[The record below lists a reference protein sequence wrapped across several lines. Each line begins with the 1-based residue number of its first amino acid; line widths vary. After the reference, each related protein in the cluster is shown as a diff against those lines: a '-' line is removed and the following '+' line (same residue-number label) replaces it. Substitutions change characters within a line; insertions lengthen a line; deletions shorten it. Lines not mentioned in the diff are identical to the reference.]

1 VSASIP
7 RALRVRFV
15 PALSISDQCRLAF
28 LAALV
33 ATLLPLQITRAVV
46 ANGYGTEVNPGTNAI
61 IQATGFYGAAI
72 VGLGTT
78 LLLFAVLRYT
88 LSILPRFSLGVA
100 YAWTGI
106 SCVDTLANLHGL
118 WSIGELPIGDAV
130 STMGFFVYSVVVA
143 VFCIL
148 GYDATAA
155 VLDELRE

>member
-15 PALSISDQCRLAF
+15 PALSFFDQCRLAF

-46 ANGYGTEVNPGTNAI
+46 VNGYGTEVNPGTNAI

-78 LLLFAVLRYT
+78 LLLFAILRYT

-100 YAWTGI
+100 YAWASI
-106 SCVDTLANLHGL
+106 SWVDTLVNLHGL
-118 WSIGELPIGDAV
+118 WILGELPITDTVGTVA
-130 STMGFFVYSVVVA
+130 FLVYSAVVA

-148 GYDATAA
+148 GYDAATTA
-155 VLDELRE
+155 LDDL